1 MHNLG
6 SAIFLILFA
15 ASTILIYLAIRRRWL
30 TLKVGSGVGV
40 ATNALFLIL
49 YLLSEGKGF
58 LPAVV
63 LGLLFGLLFTGMAV
77 ALAAFFKNN
86 AARVEALPAS
96 EESPTSEPPG
106 TE

>member
-1 MHNLG
+1 MHNPG
-6 SAIFLILFA
+6 SVTFLILFA
-15 ASTILIYLAIRRRWL
+15 ATTLLIYLAIRRRWL
-30 TLKVGSGVGV
+30 TLKASGGVGV
-40 ATNALFLIL
+40 AANAFFLIL
-49 YLLSEGKGF
+49 YLLSEGKEF

-86 AARVEALPAS
+86 ATRPQPLPTS
-96 EESPTSEPPG
+96 EPPVSEPPG